1 MNKILRLIHNE
12 NIKIYSR
19 TSTWVMMGLLLV
31 MILGVGMVTKFLMP
45 MEETIDWR
53 SATTAE
59 NEHFNQLLNDPTVS
73 ENQKQYFHEVM
84 TMNEYRLVNDIA
96 PIYEQSVW
104 GFTQNSA
111 ALVSIIT
118 LFTIVIAASSV
129 AGEFS
134 SGTIKLLLIRPVHR
148 LKILLSKYVSA
159 FCYTLLFLLTLF
171 IVSFILGGLF
181 FGFSDLSSVQ
191 LSYHDGTIKETPLF
205 LHILFI
211 YALNSV
217 ELLMMVTFAFMIA
230 SVFRNQSLAVGLSIF
245 LMFTGTQLVFALS
258 QYDWVKYILFAHT
271 HLQQYF
277 TGQPLIEGM
286 TLGFSIMMLVIYFI
300 SFHAILSY
308 LFIKRDVNA

>member
-1 MNKILRLIHNE
+1 M
-12 NIKIYSR
+12 
-19 TSTWVMMGLLLV
+19 
-31 MILGVGMVTKFLMP
+31 
-45 MEETIDWR
+45 
-53 SATTAE
+53 
-59 NEHFNQLLNDPTVS
+59 
-73 ENQKQYFHEVM
+73 
-84 TMNEYRLVNDIA
+84 
-96 PIYEQSVW
+96 
-104 GFTQNSA
+104 
-111 ALVSIIT
+111 
-118 LFTIVIAASSV
+118 
-129 AGEFS
+129 
-134 SGTIKLLLIRPVHR
+134 RPVHR
-148 LKILLSKYVSA
+148 LKILRSKYVSA
-159 FCYTLLFLLTLF
+159 FCYTLFFLLTLF

-258 QYDWVKYILFAHT
+258 QYDWIKYILFAHT

-300 SFHAILSY
+300 SFHAISSY